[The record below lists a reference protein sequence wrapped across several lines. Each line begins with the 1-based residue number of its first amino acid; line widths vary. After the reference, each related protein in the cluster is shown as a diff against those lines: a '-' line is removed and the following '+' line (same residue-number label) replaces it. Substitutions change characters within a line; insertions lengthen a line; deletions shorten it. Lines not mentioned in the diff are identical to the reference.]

1 MAAEGAQGPRAV
13 LFDIDSTLIKS
24 GGASDRSWQRAFAD
38 LEGVEVDIR
47 RTTGRGLPDPEVGRQ
62 AFHAVK
68 GRDPTPE
75 EIARLM
81 ERRLRYLPEEVE
93 RSEGYRVLDGVEE
106 LLDHLIDA
114 GFLLGLTTGNVEA
127 AAHIKLSR
135 AGLNRFFSFGGYG
148 SDSPDRTELTRIAV
162 QRAATVAGTV
172 VDPARMRSVGDTPR
186 DIEAGHGAG
195 IRVVG
200 VATGDFSTDQL
211 TDAGADWSIATLRDF
226 PRDSI

>member
-1 MAAEGAQGPRAV
+1 VAADASEGPRAV

-24 GGASDRSWQRAFAD
+24 GGASDRSWQRAFAE

-47 RTTGRGLPDPEVGRQ
+47 KTTGRGLPDPEVGRQ
-62 AFHAVK
+62 AFHAVM
-68 GRDPTPE
+68 GRDPTPA

-106 LLDHLIDA
+106 LLDHLIDG

-162 QRAATVAGTV
+162 QRAATVAGTAI
-172 VDPARMRSVGDTPR
+172 DPAGLRSVGDTPR
-186 DIEAGHGAG
+186 DVEAGHGAG

-211 TDAGADWSIATLRDF
+211 TDAGADWAIATLRDF
-226 PRDSI
+226 PQGSI